1 MGAGARAGVALLLA
15 AAALAGCGGSDE
27 HGGGGTTTR
36 PIASQGVGIV
46 RAESTAQFA
55 DCSDWRGGTV
65 RQRRIT
71 IQSIRGQLTPQRS
84 TTAAS
89 PLPDD
94 AAYRIFDKTCSS
106 GIADSLRLYKLYA
119 RAQAFAR
126 LTTAGDDTYDWRA
139 APPVYGGCRSGRGDA
154 ACGPYAPA
162 RAVADPGAQNP

>member
-1 MGAGARAGVALLLA
+1 MGAGARAGVTLLFA
-15 AAALAGCGGSDE
+15 AMTLAGCGGSDE
-27 HGGGGTTTR
+27 SGSGATTTAR

-46 RAESTAQFA
+46 RAGSTAQFA
-55 DCSDWRGGTV
+55 DCSDWRGGTP

-94 AAYRIFDKTCSS
+94 AAYRIFEKTCSS
-106 GIADSLRLYKLYA
+106 GVADSLRLYKLYA

-126 LTTAGDDTYDWRA
+126 LTAAGDDT
-139 APPVYGGCRSGRGDA
+139 
-154 ACGPYAPA
+154 
-162 RAVADPGAQNP
+162 